1 MILNLPKTHNNSN
14 GQQKGSKTQDVIR
27 AAGMRPP
34 SIFIIF
40 TLVLTPGSW
49 ASPVEIGVESAS
61 TLLPNSNSSS
71 RLRETQLPLFL
82 TPLKF
87 NVCSNRSGV
96 CCVSSVRK
104 RAITTILRRQFTR
117 YGSIVSR
124 VTDGEQKY
132 I

>member
-49 ASPVEIGVESAS
+49 ASPVEIGVDPPTQQQQQQQAPRNTAAAFPYPVEVQR
-61 TLLPNSNSSS
+61 LLKPLGSV
-71 RLRETQLPLFL
+71 LRFQ
-82 TPLKF
+82 
-87 NVCSNRSGV
+87 RSQTGNNDYPPPTIYE
-96 CCVSSVRK
+96 VRFY
-104 RAITTILRRQFTR
+104 RQQS
-117 YGSIVSR
+117 Y
-124 VTDGEQKY
+124 
-132 I
+132 